1 MENKATTRER
11 DGWTSTHSRNICS
24 WMMKNTLAKKTRI
37 KKKITKTTWKFLF
50 SSLTNARWRTQRLS
64 VTFHECK
71 SGRSDS
77 RRHLCHSLES
87 NQRKAPLV
95 DARENALFGVEIL
108 CEIKTLEADFAD
120 PAREVASMVAQFV
133 SGLIAP
139 HESTSFTSSHQNGSE
154 ENVVEAMNGYA
165 WSVGDNPLSFTTPGS
180 RFGSI
185 HREIARRNIVV
196 AQIDRVLLTYNRAV
210 VSLERIDAKSDG
222 VYEAVKSG
230 EGKRLSAE
238 LRARK
243 KLRFGI

>member
-1 MENKATTRER
+1 MPFSA
-11 DGWTSTHSRNICS
+11 SR
-24 WMMKNTLAKKTRI
+24 
-37 KKKITKTTWKFLF
+37 
-50 SSLTNARWRTQRLS
+50 SS
-64 VTFHECK
+64 
-71 SGRSDS
+71 
-77 RRHLCHSLES
+77 
-87 NQRKAPLV
+87 
-95 DARENALFGVEIL
+95 

-165 WSVGDNPLSFTTPGS
+165 WSVGDNPLSFTTPGLDLAPYTH
-180 RFGSI
+180 G
-185 HREIARRNIVV
+185 EPAAENIVV

-238 LRARK
+238 LRASK